1 MASLDQLVSGMFF
14 NPSAPPPALQLG
26 NIAIDRD
33 TAIAQTGMNEGVLSQ
48 NLQWDLGQLANNRA
62 ARGGYRSGQTTKFMG
77 REMQLANQ
85 QAAQGR
91 FDLNKTLM
99 DLARQRFL
107 TTVGI
112 PL

>member
-1 MASLDQLVSGMFF
+1 MASLDQLVTGMFF
-14 NPSAPPPALQLG
+14 DPMAPPPALQLG

-33 TAIAQTGMNEGVLSQ
+33 NAMAQQGLREGVISQ
-48 NLQWDLGQLANNRA
+48 NLQWDLGELANNRA
-62 ARGGYRSGQTTKFMG
+62 ARGGFRSGQTTRYMG

-85 QAAQGR
+85 QVAQGR